1 MGGPVEN
8 LLRAAGCPLYAV
20 PKALGFDVE
29 AQRSAAQVEAD
40 NARGC
45 VAPCWDETD
54 NGIPDVCLE
63 RKWCPFNP
71 DNPVTN
77 DNFVCLVFGNIGFP
91 YFDRRRKV
99 YMGVAMWSTLLAMF
113 VTAFGALSLSTD
125 PDVVRTSY
133 WAKLETWNATSRET
147 THYYLGLRSI
157 VTVYDGG
164 DETTDRLEID
174 YMVGR
179 IPGSRNVDPMREELL
194 ESCADSAAGNQ
205 IGALLSC
212 VTLIFA
218 LLGTINRMKFSSDAN
233 VQKALGLVTDTW
245 GALTLSYTLFNFHAN
260 CFDDL
265 PNRFLHLDLDYEWG
279 PGWICYLFCALSG
292 LPMEILKLL
301 DADGDGE
308 ITWEDQK
315 LMFRNL
321 KKFIQH
327 ETVEVRSRATIL
339 RADMLKGGGRFVRA
353 ASDAAEDLADRVR
366 HSLTAHDESPRAL
379 GDDEA
384 RPRRGRARGL
394 WRRGARAAG
403 AGDGDVA
410 RVAGASPKAP
420 GARGASGA
428 ASPPAAGPRQ
438 RASATARPRTPS
450 RGASV
455 LRESTA
461 HDRHERLAKRSA
473 ERSAAR
479 RGSVRTANVP
489 TYLYGLSDDARCS
502 PRLLEEDEARRHHR
516 PKAMWNKVR
525 LNMKHLKQA
534 QVRPDDGAGAADAAP
549 EADPDPVTAQPAPSP
564 HAPPRRLAGGDDP
577 GPLRQGR
584 LPPLADRRDLPPLRP
599 RDDEMKSP

>member
-63 RKWCPFNP
+63 RRWCPFNP

-125 PDVVRTSY
+125 PDIVRTSY

-179 IPGSRNVDPMREELL
+179 IPGSRDVDPMREALL

-218 LLGTINRMKFSSDAN
+218 LLGTINRMRFSSDAN

-292 LPMEILKLL
+292 CIRAAAHWVTPTPSTARRGKVDRMSSVLHDRHCAAFWRRAAMGWPSLR
-301 DADGDGE
+301 A
-308 ITWEDQK
+308 
-315 LMFRNL
+315 R
-321 KKFIQH
+321 
-327 ETVEVRSRATIL
+327 RSANVQNGATIP
-339 RADMLKGGGRFVRA
+339 AAARA
-353 ASDAAEDLADRVR
+353 ARTRVR
-366 HSLTAHDESPRAL
+366 HVRRRDAHTTARGLE
-379 GDDEA
+379 
-384 RPRRGRARGL
+384 RRGRVG
-394 WRRGARAAG
+394 GEGRAA
-403 AGDGDVA
+403 
-410 RVAGASPKAP
+410 
-420 GARGASGA
+420 
-428 ASPPAAGPRQ
+428 
-438 RASATARPRTPS
+438 PS
-450 RGASV
+450 RPLV
-455 LRESTA
+455 LR
-461 HDRHERLAKRSA
+461 
-473 ERSAAR
+473 
-479 RGSVRTANVP
+479 V
-489 TYLYGLSDDARCS
+489 
-502 PRLLEEDEARRHHR
+502 
-516 PKAMWNKVR
+516 
-525 LNMKHLKQA
+525 
-534 QVRPDDGAGAADAAP
+534 
-549 EADPDPVTAQPAPSP
+549 
-564 HAPPRRLAGGDDP
+564 
-577 GPLRQGR
+577 
-584 LPPLADRRDLPPLRP
+584 
-599 RDDEMKSP
+599 

>member
-63 RKWCPFNP
+63 RRWCPFNP

-91 YFDRRRKV
+91 YFDRHRKI

-179 IPGSRNVDPMREELL
+179 IPGSRDVDPMREALL

-218 LLGTINRMKFSSDAN
+218 LLGTINRMRFSSDAN
-233 VQKALGLVTDTW
+233 VQKALGLVTWD
-245 GALTLSYTLFNFHAN
+245 
-260 CFDDL
+260 
-265 PNRFLHLDLDYEWG
+265 
-279 PGWICYLFCALSG
+279 SG
-292 LPMEILKLL
+292 
-301 DADGDGE
+301 
-308 ITWEDQK
+308 
-315 LMFRNL
+315 
-321 KKFIQH
+321 
-327 ETVEVRSRATIL
+327 VS
-339 RADMLKGGGRFVRA
+339 
-353 ASDAAEDLADRVR
+353 
-366 HSLTAHDESPRAL
+366 
-379 GDDEA
+379 
-384 RPRRGRARGL
+384 
-394 WRRGARAAG
+394 
-403 AGDGDVA
+403 
-410 RVAGASPKAP
+410 
-420 GARGASGA
+420 SG
-428 ASPPAAGPRQ
+428 
-438 RASATARPRTPS
+438 SAKT
-450 RGASV
+450 
-455 LRESTA
+455 
-461 HDRHERLAKRSA
+461 
-473 ERSAAR
+473 
-479 RGSVRTANVP
+479 
-489 TYLYGLSDDARCS
+489 
-502 PRLLEEDEARRHHR
+502 
-516 PKAMWNKVR
+516 
-525 LNMKHLKQA
+525 Q
-534 QVRPDDGAGAADAAP
+534 
-549 EADPDPVTAQPAPSP
+549 
-564 HAPPRRLAGGDDP
+564 
-577 GPLRQGR
+577 
-584 LPPLADRRDLPPLRP
+584 
-599 RDDEMKSP
+599 

>member
-63 RKWCPFNP
+63 RRWCPFNP

-179 IPGSRNVDPMREELL
+179 IPGSRNVDPMREEL

-292 LPMEILKLL
+292 CIRAAAHWVTPTPGNGAGACTFSLPMEILKLL

-366 HSLTAHDESPRAL
+366 HSLTAHDEPRA
-379 GDDEA
+379 
-384 RPRRGRARGL
+384 RR
-394 WRRGARAAG
+394 RR
-403 AGDGDVA
+403 
-410 RVAGASPKAP
+410 
-420 GARGASGA
+420 
-428 ASPPAAGPRQ
+428 
-438 RASATARPRTPS
+438 SATS
-450 RGASV
+450 SV

-564 HAPPRRLAGGDDP
+564 LAPPRRLAGGDDP

>member
-353 ASDAAEDLADRVR
+353 ASDAAEDLADR
-366 HSLTAHDESPRAL
+366 
-379 GDDEA
+379 
-384 RPRRGRARGL
+384 
-394 WRRGARAAG
+394 
-403 AGDGDVA
+403 
-410 RVAGASPKAP
+410 
-420 GARGASGA
+420 
-428 ASPPAAGPRQ
+428 
-438 RASATARPRTPS
+438 
-450 RGASV
+450 
-455 LRESTA
+455 
-461 HDRHERLAKRSA
+461 
-473 ERSAAR
+473 
-479 RGSVRTANVP
+479 
-489 TYLYGLSDDARCS
+489 CS
-502 PRLLEEDEARRHHR
+502 PRLEEDEARRHQR

-534 QVRPDDGAGAADAAP
+534 QVRPDDGARAADAAPGAADAAP

-564 HAPPRRLAGGDDP
+564 LAPPRRLDGGDDP